1 MTSGL
6 LSMHKGRFHTDRSS
20 ARDGDGEG
28 ANMERSNLIDNN
40 EGKAVDS
47 QGENNGKAPRSYE
60 ASVEGVVTSK
70 GGSSENNNVVHLR
83 NESVSRGQGSSN
95 TALVGG
101 RVRVV
106 QEDFAKDGAGTSS
119 SVTNFV
125 KNEVPGV
132 PGVGISR
139 VEGGRSMSPALSVFR
154 FVGLSFLLMHESAL
168 LMRTV
173 LEEPLTRQVQWRA
186 SWLTRPP

>member
-28 ANMERSNLIDNN
+28 ANMERSNLIDNS

-70 GGSSENNNVVHLR
+70 GGSSENINVVHSR
-83 NESVSRGQGSSN
+83 DQSVSRGQGSPIM
-95 TALVGG
+95 ALVGG
-101 RVRVV
+101 RQDERVV

-132 PGVGISR
+132 PGVGGSQGSKE
-139 VEGGRSMSPALSVFR
+139 EGVCRLPSVSS
-154 FVGLSFLLMHESAL
+154 GL
-168 LMRTV
+168 
-173 LEEPLTRQVQWRA
+173 
-186 SWLTRPP
+186 

>member
-1 MTSGL
+1 M
-6 LSMHKGRFHTDRSS
+6 
-20 ARDGDGEG
+20 
-28 ANMERSNLIDNN
+28 
-40 EGKAVDS
+40 
-47 QGENNGKAPRSYE
+47 
-60 ASVEGVVTSK
+60 
-70 GGSSENNNVVHLR
+70 
-83 NESVSRGQGSSN
+83 
-95 TALVGG
+95 ALVGG
-101 RVRVV
+101 RQDERVV

-119 SVTNFV
+119 SVANFV
-125 KNEVPGV
+125 KDGV
-132 PGVGISR
+132 PGVGIPR